1 MILYFG
7 TNKYALV
14 AQLDR
19 VTGYEPVGQ
28 GFESL
33 QARHVKDVPFRYV
46 FYICVKLMGLEP

>member
-1 MILYFG
+1 MKKFPFFIP
-7 TNKYALV
+7 YALV

-33 QARHVKDVPFRYV
+33 QARQQKDH
-46 FYICVKLMGLEP
+46 ICLPDKCGLFE